1 MSRSADSVF
10 TMNSL
15 LRTLTLAAGCM
26 AAGPAAFAAD
36 AGTPAAAPEAKKGLR
51 VLAAPEA
58 ERRIWVQRADQGEPV
73 EKETVAFLG
82 VETAPVSA
90 TVAAQLGLARGTG
103 LVVNHIV
110 PKSAAA
116 GALAV
121 HDILLKLDD
130 QILIETRQLSVL
142 IRNKKEGDEIALT
155 YLRGGK
161 QATATVKLGKQEV
174 PKLAAAAVSG
184 GRVFAFAPDAAGG
197 GFGEAVPSAEYPPG
211 AAGDVLGLIERIRP
225 GVARDTLIERRSGP
239 GFRAISIHPGNSTL
253 TFSDDAGSLELT
265 IRDGAKTLVAKDRSG
280 AQRFSGPVTTPEDR
294 AALPVDVRARLEKVE
309 GLHDVTFRTDGDF
322 QGAETKIIRP
332 RGIGMPLPPA
342 PPPAPAP
349 GAPVR
354 LRLPAPYFL

>member
-1 MSRSADSVF
+1 
-10 TMNSL
+10 
-15 LRTLTLAAGCM
+15 M

-36 AGTPAAAPEAKKGLR
+36 AGTPAAAPEANKDLR

-58 ERRIWVQRADQGEPV
+58 ARRVWVQRADQGEPV

-116 GALAV
+116 GALSV

-174 PKLAAAAVSG
+174 PKLAVAAG
-184 GRVFAFAPDAAGG
+184 GSAGRMFAFAPDAPDAL
-197 GFGEAVPSAEYPPG
+197 FGEAIP
-211 AAGDVLGLIERIRP
+211 AAGDVLGWIERVRP
-225 GVARDTLIERRSGP
+225 GEARDTLIERRSGP
-239 GFRAISIHPGNSTL
+239 GFRAISIHPGNSNL

-265 IRDGAKTLVAKDRSG
+265 IKDGAKTLVAKDRSG
-280 AQRFSGPVTTPEDR
+280 AQRFAGPVTTPEDR
-294 AALPVDVRARLEKVE
+294 AALPADVRARLEKVE

-332 RGIGMPLPPA
+332 RGIGMPLPPV

-349 GAPVR
+349 SAPVR